1 MKQVLTPSFWKQRL
15 MDVPNEDH
23 LHFSVLTC
31 PKEDWHVLHRMHL
44 TIIHKHIN
52 VTEDKVLDLGCG
64 YGRIAK
70 YINNYTGA
78 DLSPDLLNIAKK
90 QNPDKTFVECDG
102 RSLPFEDNEFN
113 WTVIISLKTMIIENC
128 GEELWNQ
135 IKQEIKRV
143 SSKCLMLEYGDLF
156 PETSGRVRN
165 LNFIPSYEIMDQ
177 NNTTKYGIQFK

>member
-113 WTVIISLKTMIIENC
+113 WTVKCIDIDHSDWLAIHLTIFTQTKTAPYRNSHLC
-128 GEELWNQ
+128 KNL
-135 IKQEIKRV
+135 
-143 SSKCLMLEYGDLF
+143 LF
-156 PETSGRVRN
+156 TIRGQ
-165 LNFIPSYEIMDQ
+165 D
-177 NNTTKYGIQFK
+177 